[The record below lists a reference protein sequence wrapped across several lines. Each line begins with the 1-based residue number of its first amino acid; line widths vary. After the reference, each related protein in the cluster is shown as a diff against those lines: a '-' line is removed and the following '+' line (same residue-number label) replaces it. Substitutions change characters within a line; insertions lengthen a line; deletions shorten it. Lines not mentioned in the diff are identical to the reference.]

1 MDFMYANKM
10 GVSRSET
17 DVFVNFI
24 MRVPTLNNK
33 GEIDGERDV
42 DRRDVIITVDAAKVL
57 RDMLTEILNSEKPEG

>member
-24 MRVPTLNNK
+24 MRVPTLDDN
-33 GEIDGERDV
+33 GEIAGERDV
-42 DRRDVIITVDAAKVL
+42 DRRDIIITVDAAKAL